1 MLAIGTITLSPPLVL
16 APLSGVSDLPFR
28 LMNRRH
34 GCGLA
39 FTEMISTQAV
49 IRNVPKTMKMLD
61 TTPEDRPL
69 GVQLLGNDE
78 NSIRRTLEVL
88 DMKRFAVVDLN
99 AACPVKKVVRRG
111 EGAALMLEPGKL
123 ASLLR
128 FMVEHSPVPVT
139 VKIRSGWDAT
149 SVNAAEVARHAEDAG
164 VSALFIHGRTRAQGY
179 RGTTDYAIIKA
190 VKDAVGI
197 PVVGSGDVLSPE
209 LGRKML
215 GETGCDGLVL
225 ARGAMGNPWM
235 FPRMAEYLRN
245 GTIVRGPDTEE
256 RTAAMHEHF
265 SLCCTYYGPEKALK
279 IFRKFYIWYS
289 RGMRDVRVLREEAM
303 HANTPGDMIGAIHR
317 LREAGLGAVPG

>member
-1 MLAIGTITLSPPLVL
+1 MLKIGDIALSPPLVL

-28 LMNRRH
+28 LINRRN

-49 IRNVPKTMKMLD
+49 IRNVPKTMKMLE
-61 TTPEDRPL
+61 TAPEDSPL

-78 NSIRRTLEVL
+78 YSIRRTLETL
-88 DMKRFAVVDLN
+88 DMRRLAVLDLN

-128 FMVEHSPVPVT
+128 LMVEHSPVPVT
-139 VKIRSGWDAT
+139 VKIRSGWDT
-149 SVNAAEVARHAEDAG
+149 QSVNAVEIARHAEDAG
-164 VSALFIHGRTRAQGY
+164 VSALFVHGRTRAQGY
-179 RGTTDYAIIKA
+179 RGTTDYAVIRA

-209 LGRKML
+209 LGQKML
-215 GETGCDGLVL
+215 RETGCDGLVL
-225 ARGAMGNPWM
+225 ARGAMGNPWI
-235 FPRMAEYLRN
+235 FPRMAEYLRS
-245 GTIVRGPDTEE
+245 GTILRDPDTEE
-256 RTAAMHEHF
+256 KTAAMLEHF
-265 SLCCTYYGPEKALK
+265 SLCRDCHGPEKALK

-289 RGMRDVRVLREEAM
+289 RGMRNVRTLREEAM
-303 HANTPGDMIGAIHR
+303 RAQTPDDMIEAIHR
-317 LREAGLGAVPG
+317 LREGGLRVMAR